1 MPKAPCPQLYH
12 VLLLIMKFASFFYSL
27 LLVIA
32 FSGASFAQT
41 APFDGA
47 AFENLAERT
56 ESVLSNTT
64 TSTESLDILRSELLL
79 YRAETFAQQGKLID
93 QLAEI
98 ETALDELGDPPADD
112 ATPEPESIAQQRNA
126 LNAEH
131 AKVQEP
137 YLVLRQSYR
146 RADIL
151 IKQIDQL
158 KSDQKQARLYTRGET
173 PLAPR
178 NIIQAGRALL
188 AYFNGL
194 RTEMLRDISNPI
206 SNQNRWNS
214 AFEITMFL
222 ILGLGM
228 MVLAPIILS
237 RNIAN
242 NFARPSGRRKSME
255 GLVLSL
261 LLLVVPIM
269 GAITLSNIVDLLGI
283 FLIRGAPIIEIIQ
296 DVGFSIAPMFWLAR
310 YLFFADSPL
319 AMRLDDGA
327 MRHRMLRSFRVVLL
341 GIAVVYAL
349 GIFVMVVESSEDWT
363 PQITSVLFFPLI
375 VAMSML
381 LWQIGTGM
389 RQYYALTYA
398 AEAQENAMDS
408 APKET
413 FLPFIFT
420 TFIAVLPLVAIG
432 LIAAAAI
439 GYTNLAQFVVAGIVT
454 SLMLIGGVY
463 VVFYLLTDIIDSFYM
478 GGLAEVETD
487 ADAPVR
493 KGGLYR
499 SVLGLVLILA
509 SLPFHALAWGSQ
521 SSDLLDMWR
530 LLQDG
535 FIVGDMQFSSWDMAS
550 FVLIFTVGY
559 IVTRLLQATLRN
571 NILPN
576 TRIEVGAQNAIV
588 TGLGYTGIFL
598 AAVIAITSTGLDLS
612 NLAIVAGALSVGI
625 GFGLQTV
632 VSNFVSGIILLIERP
647 IKLGDWV
654 EVGAYS
660 GNVRKISVRST
671 EIETFDRASIIVPNA
686 DLIGGVVT
694 NWTHANN
701 YGRVIIPIGVGYD
714 SDVHHVRD
722 VLMEV
727 VKANDLVLKRPEPT
741 VLFMRF
747 GADALEFEVR
757 AILKDVN
764 TVITATSDLNYAI
777 AGRFREEGIEIPFAQ
792 RDVTIKNPE
801 VLAGIVAKSGKSVK
815 KSAKKK

>member
-1 MPKAPCPQLYH
+1 MK
-12 VLLLIMKFASFFYSL
+12 LIPPFYSL
-27 LLVIA
+27 LAVVALVLAIA
-32 FSGASFAQT
+32 TPSHAQT
-41 APFDGA
+41 PPFDEA

-64 TSTESLDILRSELLL
+64 TSAESLDILRSELLL
-79 YRAETFAQQGKLID
+79 YRAETFDLQSGLID

-98 ETALDELGDPPADD
+98 KAALDELGDPPADD
-112 ATPEPESIAQQRNA
+112 ATPEPESIAQQRDA

-178 NIIQAGRALL
+178 NIIQASRALW

-194 RTEMLRDISNPI
+194 RTEMLRDIANPI

-214 AFEITMFL
+214 AFEIAMFL

-261 LLLVVPIM
+261 LLLVVPIL

-296 DVGFSIAPMFWLAR
+296 TVGFSIAPMFWLAR

-319 AMRLDDGA
+319 AMRLNDGA

-349 GIFVMVVESSEDWT
+349 GIFVLVVESSEDWT

-398 AEAQENAMDS
+398 AEAQENAVDS

-478 GGLAEVETD
+478 RGLAETD
-487 ADAPVR
+487 ADTPVQTLR

-727 VKANDLVLKRPEPT
+727 VSANDLVLKRPEPKI
-741 VLFMRF
+741 LFMRF

-801 VLAGIVAKSGKSVK
+801 VLAGIVAKSKKPVK
-815 KSAKKK
+815 KSAKSVKSAKNKK

>member
-1 MPKAPCPQLYH
+1 M
-12 VLLLIMKFASFFYSL
+12 
-27 LLVIA
+27 
-32 FSGASFAQT
+32 
-41 APFDGA
+41 
-47 AFENLAERT
+47 
-56 ESVLSNTT
+56 
-64 TSTESLDILRSELLL
+64 
-79 YRAETFAQQGKLID
+79 
-93 QLAEI
+93 
-98 ETALDELGDPPADD
+98 
-112 ATPEPESIAQQRNA
+112 
-126 LNAEH
+126 
-131 AKVQEP
+131 
-137 YLVLRQSYR
+137 
-146 RADIL
+146 
-151 IKQIDQL
+151 
-158 KSDQKQARLYTRGET
+158 
-173 PLAPR
+173 
-178 NIIQAGRALL
+178 
-188 AYFNGL
+188 
-194 RTEMLRDISNPI
+194 
-206 SNQNRWNS
+206 
-214 AFEITMFL
+214 
-222 ILGLGM
+222 
-228 MVLAPIILS
+228 
-237 RNIAN
+237 
-242 NFARPSGRRKSME
+242 
-255 GLVLSL
+255 
-261 LLLVVPIM
+261 LLVVPIL

-349 GIFVMVVESSEDWT
+349 GIFVIVVESSEDWT

-398 AEAQENAMDS
+398 AEAQENAVDS

-420 TFIAVLPLVAIG
+420 TFIAVLPLTAIG

-478 GGLAEVETD
+478 RGYTED
-487 ADAPVR
+487 ADTPVQTLR

-727 VKANDLVLKRPEPT
+727 VSANDLVLKRPEPT

-801 VLAGIVAKSGKSVK
+801 VLAGIVKGGKKSVK